1 MGDGLGGARELLP
14 GVRLELVETLRGGER
29 TTTQRIRATYPDR
42 TVRSLIVKRYHSA
55 GEGWVREASALAVLP
70 PGVPG
75 PRLVACGAVPPIV
88 ITEDLGPRSSV
99 ADVLLGTDPQAAAAA
114 VVDWAEALAALHV
127 GTRGSRPAFRAALA
141 ERQGDLPVADSLVA
155 VGLDDAVRVLDREC
169 GALGVRV
176 PGEAFEELRELGR
189 RLGGSGPAALSPSDT
204 CPDNNVRT
212 PGGLVLIDFED
223 AHWRHVAW
231 DVAYL
236 RVPWPTCWCSWRL
249 PDEVADEA
257 VAAYRQAA
265 GPGFPEVADPGFD
278 RDVSAAAVGWAMVST
293 GLFIDNA
300 LGSDPPLNPDRPT
313 PTRRAM
319 IMHRLRTAAGSP
331 ELPAVAELADRLV
344 AELRTRWGDVP
355 LAYARAFRAAQ

>member
-1 MGDGLGGARELLP
+1 MGDGLSGARELLP
-14 GVRLELVETLRGGER
+14 GVRLEVVDTLRGGER
-29 TTTQRIRATYPDR
+29 TTTQRVRATHPDG

-55 GEGWVREASALAVLP
+55 GEGWVREASALSVLP
-70 PGVPG
+70 VGVPG
-75 PRLVACGAVPPIV
+75 PRVVASGSLPPIV

-99 ADVLLGTDPQAAAAA
+99 ADALLGTDPQAAAAA
-114 VVDWAEALAALHV
+114 VVDWAEAVATLHV
-127 GTRGSRPAFRAALA
+127 GTRDSRPAFRAALA
-141 ERQGDLPVADSLVA
+141 ERQGELPVADSLVA
-155 VGLDDAVRVLDREC
+155 VGLEDAVRVLDREC

-176 PGEAFEELRELGR
+176 PAGAFDEFRGLAK
-189 RLGGSGPAALSPSDT
+189 RLGGSGPAALSPADT

-212 PGGLVLIDFED
+212 PDGLVLIDFEA

-236 RVPWPTCWCSWRL
+236 RAPWPTCWCSWRL
-249 PDEVADEA
+249 PGDVADAA
-257 VAAYRQAA
+257 VAAYRRVAA
-265 GPGFPEVADPGFD
+265 AGFPEVAEPDFE
-278 RDVSAAAVGWAMVST
+278 RQISAAAVGWALVST

-319 IMHRLRTAAGSP
+319 IMHRLRAAAGSP
-331 ELPAVAELADRLV
+331 ELPAVAELAGRLA
-344 AELRTRWGDVP
+344 AELQGRWGDVP